1 MTFQNNTAALSPE
14 DTVQLTNM
22 IPHSIQQSMILPQQ

>member
-14 DTVQLTNM
+14 DTAA
-22 IPHSIQQSMILPQQ
+22 SIKPQ